1 MDTLISKLMF
11 VKLQDKQRSTQGEEL
26 ILMTWVVRIEADW
39 KMHVLGPLRHRK
51 PPSLC

>member
-1 MDTLISKLMF
+1 MDTLVSKLTF
-11 VKLQDKQRSTQGEEL
+11 VKLQDKQHTRRKEL

-39 KMHVLGPLRHRK
+39 KMHVLGPLRQRK